1 MEAKAMSIYHEVLFL
16 SQSSLALISKYKH
29 WTDSVE
35 GREDKACPLADT
47 LRRMQLA
54 CLYQHSLALGFKL
67 FQLMARSELRN
78 LVPLL
83 KLFEQNLL

>member
-1 MEAKAMSIYHEVLFL
+1 MSIYHEVLFL

-54 CLYQHSLALGFKL
+54 CLYQHSLATWFQIISTYGKNRIEKLG
-67 FQLMARSELRN
+67 S
-78 LVPLL
+78 P
-83 KLFEQNLL
+83 FETL